1 LAGVHHLWGTV
12 NVGRISARWFL
23 LAEGGFFLGWSSIIP
38 LFVHRCLHHS
48 WPLLIMSIGIT
59 GFALS
64 LFLRPRT
71 KPMAVRMR
79 VAGAALLVG
88 TLLYTAVEVIYAS
101 IQLYQ
106 EFTR

>member
-1 LAGVHHLWGTV
+1 MAGVHHPWGTV

-38 LFVHRCLHHS
+38 LFVHRYVHHS
-48 WPLLIMSIGIT
+48 WPLLIMSIGVT

-71 KPMAVRMR
+71 KPVAVRVR
-79 VAGAALLVG
+79 IVSPALLVG
-88 TLLYTAVEVIYAS
+88 TLLYTAVEGIYAG
-101 IQLYQ
+101 ILLYQ